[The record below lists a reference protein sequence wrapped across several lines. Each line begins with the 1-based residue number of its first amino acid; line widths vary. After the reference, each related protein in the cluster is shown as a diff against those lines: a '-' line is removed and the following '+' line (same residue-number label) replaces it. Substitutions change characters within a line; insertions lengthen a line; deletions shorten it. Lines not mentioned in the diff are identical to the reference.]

1 MAGLGPG
8 SVAMLVEEGKIDTA
22 NYPGLYPMST
32 KCHWL
37 IEAPAE
43 YVIKVIK
50 GEIAL
55 KPLH

>member
-1 MAGLGPG
+1 
-8 SVAMLVEEGKIDTA
+8 MLAEEGKIDTA
-22 NYPGLYPMST
+22 NYTGLYPRNT

-37 IEAPAE
+37 FEAPAE

-50 GEIAL
+50 GETAL